1 MRVRNFLALLTL
13 CACLAGCSRVQ
24 EVAMP
29 VVAKINAAHPVSPEA
44 RLAGEHLLMLVSDDA
59 KAVDAVKAQMESRM
73 ALRALNCSKN
83 VPVGRLDTVSAVKKL
98 PMDETCFQEQDG
110 ELQKFYAVRTIGV
123 LLAKPALR
131 PRKAGGPMTAL
142 RKSKLS
148 FISSAAL
155 ARDAGVGVLLGNN
168 GGGVV
173 VEMPGGALI
182 AQLPDSGQ
190 RQGSTTS
197 VSPNGRV
204 VASNAYGEGP
214 EFIEA
219 ETGNRIWSAP
229 GGRAAHLL
237 GWLPEVS
244 GFVLTSLDGDVML
257 ADGLTGR
264 IDVHPLS
271 IKNATYAAN
280 IPGQSV
286 RLLMGTAREFV
297 LMEHTRGA
305 QGIVAS
311 AIRQYK
317 IESGPGMTSGKPV
330 PMRSGHMVVYNS
342 LRDIGWLDLDSGA
355 SGTWHTSPLFYT
367 PFAKLDE
374 SHILFD
380 STMPSFMSMSVNIWS
395 FDIASETVAPSDI
408 HNDHGPMIDIGDRV
422 GFLRRVSDAAW
433 FGDAVTT
440 GEAQSLDKMMAQYEL
455 QRQLENLQAQAAGE
469 GETIVAARGAPP
481 GATAAPMPAMPVT
494 PGMEGVPADAQVQMI
509 GIYEPKGRSSGS
521 TSDHSAH
528 SVRVEVHSSMHP
540 MVLVLASY
548 EAVNWVVVNT
558 GAQISA
564 VLLSGYNESTVHGT
578 GDTRVLRIGSAHPYA
593 AGSAEYVRLQQ
604 AVAQYAGTRAIR
616 SFQGSYTGSE
626 FMVGG
631 N

>member
-1 MRVRNFLALLTL
+1 MRVRNFLALLAL
-13 CACLAGCSRVQ
+13 CACVAGCSRVQ
-24 EVAMP
+24 EAAMP

-83 VPVGRLDTVSAVKKL
+83 MSVGRFDSVSAVKKL
-98 PMDETCFQEQDG
+98 PMDDACFQEQDG
-110 ELQKFYAVRTIGV
+110 ELQKFYAVRTIGM

-131 PRKAGGPMTAL
+131 PRKAGGPMAAL
-142 RKSKLS
+142 RKSKLP
-148 FISSAAL
+148 FISGAVL

-173 VEMPGGALI
+173 VEMPGGAFI

-190 RQGSTTS
+190 RQGFTTS

-204 VASNAYGEGP
+204 VASNAYGTGP

-219 ETGNRIWSAP
+219 ETGHRIWSAP
-229 GGRAAHLL
+229 GGGAVHLL
-237 GWLPEVS
+237 AWLPVVS

-280 IPGQSV
+280 IPGQSE

-297 LMEHTRGA
+297 LVEHTRGA

-317 IESGPGMTSGKPV
+317 IESGPGMTSGEPV
-330 PMRSGHMVVYNS
+330 PMRSGHMVVYNAV
-342 LRDIGWLDLDSGA
+342 RDIGWLDLDSGA

-374 SHILFD
+374 SHLLFD
-380 STMPSFMSMSVNIWS
+380 SAMPSFMSMPVKSWS
-395 FDIASETVAPSDI
+395 LDVANETVAPSDM
-408 HNDHGPMIDIGDRV
+408 HDDHGSMVDIGDRV
-422 GFLRRVSDAAW
+422 GVLRRVSDMVW

-455 QRQLENLQAQAAGE
+455 QRQLEKLQAQAGGE
-469 GETIVAARGAPP
+469 GEAIVAARGAPP
-481 GATAAPMPAMPVT
+481 GAAAAPMPVT

-521 TSDHSAH
+521 TRDHSAH
-528 SVRVEVHSSMHP
+528 SVRVEVHSSRHP

-564 VLLSGYNESTVHGT
+564 VLLSGYNESAVHGM
-578 GDTRVLRIGSAHPYA
+578 GNARVLRIGSAHPYA

-604 AVAQYAGTRAIR
+604 AVAQYAGARAIR

-626 FMVGG
+626 FVVGG
-631 N
+631 D